1 MKNLKKILI
10 KPILE
15 FIEFVLFKITKLL
28 LNIIGFKNASLFG
41 GYLFKILGP
50 FTKYN
55 KIIKTNMESIFNNQ
69 KEIETLTLINFQ
81 QMGKTFF
88 EFINLNNFKK
98 NNLTIINE
106 KYLQEIMQS
115 KKSYI
120 FISAHYGNW
129 EITRNFLL
137 DYGFELHTV
146 YRHANNKLIDKE
158 IQKIRKKPNAH
169 FYKKGKES
177 AKNMIKALKNNEYL
191 AILIDQKD
199 SSGSKINFLNKQAIT
214 NTGFASLALKYR
226 TGICPIRSKRK
237 KDGSFEIIVDK
248 PIVFHDYENKSE
260 VEITELIYKSHIE
273 QWIKDDPTQWLWAH
287 KRWS

>member
-1 MKNLKKILI
+1 MI
-10 KPILE
+10 KSILE
-15 FIEFVLFKITKLL
+15 FIEFVLFKLTKLL

-55 KIIKTNMESIFNNQ
+55 KIIKTNMGSIFDNQ
-69 KEIETLTLINFQ
+69 KEIESLTLINFQ

-88 EFINLNNFKK
+88 EFINLNNFKQ

-106 KYLQEIMQS
+106 KYLQEIIQS

-146 YRHANNKLIDKE
+146 YISTYYSFGKL
-158 IQKIRKKPNAH
+158 Q
-169 FYKKGKES
+169 
-177 AKNMIKALKNNEYL
+177 
-191 AILIDQKD
+191 
-199 SSGSKINFLNKQAIT
+199 SG
-214 NTGFASLALKYR
+214 
-226 TGICPIRSKRK
+226 
-237 KDGSFEIIVDK
+237 
-248 PIVFHDYENKSE
+248 
-260 VEITELIYKSHIE
+260 
-273 QWIKDDPTQWLWAH
+273 W
-287 KRWS
+287 